1 MVSWMVGYT
10 MLYWGCESASPKG
23 QELSFK
29 PRCPVGVGPISK
41 SYHHQ
46 WCLHFIHETLK
57 KNWICTLSHMYKWFF
72 LPQLLMDYHGLD
84 YAWMARGAC
93 RSANARPW
101 LNSPTTYDSYEFWV
115 WCDISKKTVVC
126 VFFYHLS
133 SAETPS
139 REHLSVF
146 PAMDQP
152 TVATRLRGTGFVTGW
167 CPKKYVQLT
176 ACTLNISILGLEP
189 PALCLQRKTILYVL
203 FGKHR
208 AGGWNM
214 LKPPNRSWA
223 DVWKNSEAINESTLP

>member
-1 MVSWMVGYT
+1 MDLTMRGWHGEPADQPTQDHGWTPQPLMTAMSSGYD
-10 MLYWGCESASPKG
+10 A
-23 QELSFK
+23 
-29 PRCPVGVGPISK
+29 IS
-41 SYHHQ
+41 Q
-46 WCLHFIHETLK
+46 
-57 KNWICTLSHMYKWFF
+57 
-72 LPQLLMDYHGLD
+72 
-84 YAWMARGAC
+84 
-93 RSANARPW
+93 
-101 LNSPTTYDSYEFWV
+101 
-115 WCDISKKTVVC
+115 KKTVVC